1 MLFTSISRAINV
13 YSLPIDPDRASV
25 LGPMQAL
32 NSRPGSVQL
41 PSVSAGGSKVLYVS
55 DNSGVRDLWSKD
67 VNDKTEEPVTQF
79 RPIGYRPALS
89 ADGKRVVYPSWQNG
103 HCVVYMQSAAIT
115 SRPVAL
121 KG

>member
-1 MLFTSISRAINV
+1 
-13 YSLPIDPDRASV
+13 
-25 LGPMQAL
+25 
-32 NSRPGSVQL
+32 

-103 HCVVYMQSAAIT
+103 HCVVYMQSAAIA

-121 KG
+121 QGRRERRAGASFRGAPAEPAHARE